1 MYSLPYL
8 TAVCESVWKLLAP
21 STGIEPVTYR
31 LGGGRSILLSYEG
44 IVLRLLDYLD
54 SAFLEVSIVF
64 FKETVSWR
72 VHL

>member
-1 MYSLPYL
+1 MKTFIKYL
-8 TAVCESVWKLLAP
+8 EEAP

-44 IVLRLLDYLD
+44 NVLRILRYLNSALL
-54 SAFLEVSIVF
+54 EINIVF
-64 FKETVSWR
+64 FKETGRRR

>member
-1 MYSLPYL
+1 M
-8 TAVCESVWKLLAP
+8 LAP